1 MLYNA
6 AKRPR
11 ICTHGV
17 PSPVALIHNTL
28 NCISQRLSRLIQPNQ
43 KYTTTSKVNAL
54 RLRRRA
60 QSISITIDWK
70 TQVLLVVRQSA
81 LQSMSSETSPSMEGS
96 MSRITRPWTA
106 QTYND
111 YHWTQ
116 RQFLL
121 HLPQCPPRE
130 DLQHANTGF
139 PILKALQLQGPTN
152 IETKVLSQHTKMYLN
167 HFLFTRII
175 YRL

>member
-43 KYTTTSKVNAL
+43 KYTTTSKVDTL

-70 TQVLLVVRQSA
+70 TQVLLVVRQFS
-81 LQSMSSETSPSMEGS
+81 LFS
-96 MSRITRPWTA
+96 
-106 QTYND
+106 
-111 YHWTQ
+111 
-116 RQFLL
+116 
-121 HLPQCPPRE
+121 QCPPKHLPLWRVVCQE
-130 DLQHANTGF
+130 LRALGQRKLTTITTGHSGSFYCTYPSGPRVKTFNTQTQDF
-139 PILKALQLQGPTN
+139 QYSKPCNCRAQPT
-152 IETKVLSQHTKMYLN
+152 
-167 HFLFTRII
+167 
-175 YRL
+175 